1 VLTVLIGSALGRER
15 LTARR
20 LGGAAL
26 TFAGVAVAL
35 GARPVAGDLWGAAA
49 VLLAALLGAGS
60 ALATRPYLARN
71 PTLGVGAVAMLA
83 AALVLG
89 ALAVPV
95 EGLPFWPAAPTA
107 ALIAAIGL
115 ASGAGY
121 VLWLTALKFAEAGE
135 ATVLLGLAPIAA
147 AVLGMV
153 FLGETPGPSL
163 WLGAV
168 VALAGVT
175 LTVLPARPK
184 RLAQTAAGR

>member
-1 VLTVLIGSALGRER
+1 
-15 LTARR
+15 
-20 LGGAAL
+20 
-26 TFAGVAVAL
+26 
-35 GARPVAGDLWGAAA
+35 
-49 VLLAALLGAGS
+49 
-60 ALATRPYLARN
+60 
-71 PTLGVGAVAMLA
+71 MLA

-89 ALAVPV
+89 GLALPV
-95 EGLPFWPAAPTA
+95 EGVPARPAVLTA
-107 ALIAAIGL
+107 GLIAAIGL

-153 FLGETPGPSL
+153 FLGETPGPAL
-163 WLGAV
+163 WLGAAI
-168 VALAGVT
+168 ALTGVT